1 MKPVVF
7 SGSFD
12 PVTNGHIDLIKRA
25 RKIFGAVR
33 VVVCYNANKQGLF
46 SPQERVDLLQ
56 EALRGEENISVDMTT
71 GLLADYMK
79 KNGLTIVVR
88 GLRSAHDWN
97 HERTNAY
104 YNHAFNPEVETV
116 FLPADSAYQFV
127 SSSAVRE
134 AVKYGGN
141 IASLVPACVYK
152 ALKSSSVEN

>member
-25 RKIFGAVR
+25 RAIFGAV
-33 VVVCYNANKQGLF
+33 VVVVFYNATKKGMF
-46 SPQERVDLLQ
+46 SPQERVALLK
-56 EALRGEENISVDMTT
+56 EALAGEDNITVDCAE

-79 KNGLTIVVR
+79 QKDLTTVVR

-104 YNHAFNPEVETV
+104 FNKKFNASVETV
-116 FLPADSAYQFV
+116 FLPADEKYQFV
-127 SSSAVRE
+127 SSSAVKE
-134 AVKYGGN
+134 AVKYG
-141 IASLVPACVYK
+141 ADVADLVPPCVWK
-152 ALKSSSVEN
+152 ALQKAVSK

>member
-25 RKIFGAVR
+25 RKIFGAVC

-46 SPQERVDLLQ
+46 SPQERVKLLH
-56 EALRGEENISVDMTT
+56 EALLGEENITVDMTT
-71 GLLADYMK
+71 GLLVDYMK
-79 KNGLTIVVR
+79 KNGLTTVVR

-104 YNHAFNPEVETV
+104 YNHVFNPEVETI
-116 FLPADSAYQFV
+116 FLPADEKYQFI
-127 SSSAVRE
+127 SSSAVKE
-134 AVKYGGN
+134 ATKYG
-141 IASLVPACVYK
+141 AEVADWVPACVCK
-152 ALKSSSVEN
+152 ALEQKR

>member
-25 RKIFGAVR
+25 RAIFGAV
-33 VVVCYNANKQGLF
+33 VVVVFHNGAKQAHF
-46 SPQERVDLLQ
+46 SVKERVALLK
-56 EALRGEENISVDMTT
+56 EALAGEENITVDSAQ

-79 KNGLTIVVR
+79 AHNYTTVVR

-104 YNHAFNPEVETV
+104 FNKSFYPQLETV
-116 FLPADSAYQFV
+116 FLPANEKYQFLSSTAVKEAAAHGADV
-127 SSSAVRE
+127 SSW
-134 AVKYGGN
+134 
-141 IASLVPACVYK
+141 VPPCVQK
-152 ALKSSSVEN
+152 ALKK

>member
-25 RKIFGAVR
+25 RAIFGAV
-33 VVVCYNANKQGLF
+33 VVVVFHNQAKRAQF
-46 SPQERVDLLQ
+46 SVEERVSFLK
-56 EALRGEENISVDMTT
+56 EALAGEENVTVESAQ

-79 KNGLTIVVR
+79 KHGYTTVVR

-104 YNHAFNPEVETV
+104 FNKAFYPQLETV
-116 FLPADSAYQFV
+116 FLPASEAYQFI
-127 SSSAVRE
+127 SSSAIKE
-134 AVKYGGN
+134 AAAHGADISAWVPPSVK
-141 IASLVPACVYK
+141 K
-152 ALKSSSVEN
+152 AFKQ